1 LGALLLVTIVV
12 AILVTV
18 CTGAPVAAQLRGHP
32 RGLYVLF
39 GIEMWERFSYY
50 GLRTLLILYLTRHFL
65 LDDQAAG
72 GLYGG
77 YTTLVYLTPVIGG
90 VLADRLV
97 GARRAVA
104 FGALLLVAGHGLM
117 TVEGRPAEQALSY
130 QGVHYP
136 IRAQSGAGAGAV
148 PSVSIA
154 GHLHAL
160 HGLPD
165 GGLAIADIHTGDP
178 LPANIAK
185 GGYRFE
191 VVHRDGVALGC
202 LYAAL
207 SMVAMGVGLLKPNIS
222 ALVGRLY
229 GTDDPRRDS
238 GFTLYYYGINLGSFW
253 ATLLCAVVGE
263 TVGWWAGFGLAA
275 LGMTLGLVIFLL
287 GQRWLPPSA
296 PVEAA
301 SRPGRGRSIWGY
313 VGVLACIPLFWVLLQ
328 HSPLI
333 GFLLG
338 AGAIAV
344 LGYVAV
350 HAQRNC
356 TPKERRNLLVALILV
371 LGAVVY
377 FTLEEQAGS
386 SMNLFAAR
394 SVRMPTFHLPW
405 IGAVTM
411 TPGMAQSFA
420 PGSVMILAPVV
431 AALWVWL
438 ERRGRHLGV
447 GTKFALGLGQAGLG
461 FLVLAASGAMHN
473 AGFQVSILFLA
484 ASYML
489 ISGGELCLSPVGMAE
504 ITRLSPPLLTS
515 TLMSVWFLGTASA
528 EYLGGFVAQ
537 AAGAETVGGM
547 ALDPAGA
554 LAGSTHV
561 FGALGWMGVG
571 AGAVFLVG
579 AWLAGER
586 VGTKPLAG

>member
-1 LGALLLVTIVV
+1 MGGLLLVTIVAAV
-12 AILVTV
+12 LVTV

-65 LDDQAAG
+65 LDDRAAA

-90 VLADRLV
+90 VLADRVV

-117 TVEGRPAEQALSY
+117 TVEGRPAEQALVY
-130 QGVHYP
+130 RG
-136 IRAQSGAGAGAV
+136 AQYAVQASGGAGALKAPGV
-148 PSVSIA
+148 VVA
-154 GHLHAL
+154 GHVRVL
-160 HGLPD
+160 HGLD
-165 GGLAIADIHTGDP
+165 GGDLAIADARSGDP
-178 LPANIAK
+178 LPARLRA
-185 GGYRFE
+185 GEYRFE
-191 VVHRDGVALGC
+191 VLRRDNAAMAC
-202 LYAAL
+202 LYCAL
-207 SMVAMGVGLLKPNIS
+207 ALVAMGVGLLKPNVS
-222 ALVGRLY
+222 ALVGQLY
-229 GTDDPRRDS
+229 AQHDPRRDS

-275 LGMTLGLVIFLL
+275 LGMTLGLVIFLT

-296 PVEAA
+296 PKAA
-301 SRPGRGRSIWGY
+301 AERPRGSMRGWGY
-313 VGVLACIPLFWVLLQ
+313 AAVLACIPLFWILLQ

-333 GFLLG
+333 GLLLAGG
-338 AGAIAV
+338 AAAV
-344 LGYVAV
+344 LGYLAV
-350 HAQRNC
+350 YARRRC
-356 TPKERRNLLVALILV
+356 TPAERRNILAALVLV
-371 LGAVVY
+371 LGAAVF

-394 SVRMPTFHLPW
+394 SVHMPTVHLP
-405 IGAVTM
+405 GGFGFTM
-411 TPGMAQSFA
+411 TPGMAQSFP
-420 PGSVMILAPVV
+420 PGFVMIFAPVL
-431 AALWVWL
+431 AALWAWL

-447 GTKFALGLGQAGLG
+447 GIKFALGLGLAGVG
-461 FLVLAASGAMHN
+461 FLVLAASAVFHD

-484 ASYML
+484 FAYML
-489 ISGGELCLSPVGMAE
+489 VSIGELCLSPVGMAE
-504 ITRLSPPLLTS
+504 ITRLSPPLLVS
-515 TLMSVWFLGTASA
+515 TLMAVWFLGTASA

-547 ALDPAGA
+547 ALNPAHA

-571 AGAVFLVG
+571 AGALFLIG
-579 AWLAGER
+579 ALLLGARRASR
-586 VGTKPLAG
+586 VAA